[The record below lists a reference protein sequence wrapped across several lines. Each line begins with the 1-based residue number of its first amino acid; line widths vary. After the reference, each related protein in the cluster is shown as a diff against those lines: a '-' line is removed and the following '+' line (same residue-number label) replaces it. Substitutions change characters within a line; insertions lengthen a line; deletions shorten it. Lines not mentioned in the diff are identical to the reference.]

1 MSAADN
7 PADASRGH
15 LLKILGV
22 TFGVAVAVGNS
33 IGSGILRSP
42 NIIAGEA
49 PAGWVVLLLWTLGG
63 VQALV
68 AANISAELATALP
81 RSGGYYVYAQ
91 RALGDVGG
99 LIVGWTVWL
108 AKLAG
113 VASTSISFAEFLPL
127 LLPAAG
133 DHKIAVAL
141 ALQVSLYGANILGL
155 REGRALQETT
165 SLIKAAMLFV
175 FIIVAVVLYVP
186 AEPTNALSSPLVWSW
201 ANIVLAFQLIRGAYS
216 GWDAPLYF
224 TGENTSPDRSI
235 PRSLL
240 YGLLLISVLY
250 VGVNAALVHALGV
263 EGMRSSPLPF
273 TTVLAQFG
281 GGIPS
286 ALFAVTAMITV
297 ASCCNAIIMSA
308 PRIIMALAVD
318 GLLPRVFASVNA
330 GGSPG
335 NAFLLTAAGSLG
347 LAMSGTFAL
356 VFGLIGTL
364 DTAAGILIDAAFFA
378 LRWREPGLPRPFRA
392 IGYPVL
398 PAIPLVTDVA
408 LLILFAGADYVGGA
422 VALGLGLLCIPF
434 AWIARRA
441 RKTAA
446 DGTT

>member
-1 MSAADN
+1 MSAAGN
-7 PADASRGH
+7 AADSGRGH
-15 LLKILGV
+15 LLKILGI

-49 PAGWVVLLLWTLGG
+49 PAGWVILLLWVLGG

-68 AANISAELATALP
+68 SANIAAELAIALP

-91 RALGDVGG
+91 RALGDVAG

-108 AKLAG
+108 SKLAG

-127 LLPAAG
+127 LWPAAG

-141 ALQVSLYGANILGL
+141 ALQLSLYGANILGL

-175 FIIVAVVLYVP
+175 FILVAVVLYVP
-186 AEPTNALSSPLVWSW
+186 AEPANVLSSPLVWSW
-201 ANIVLAFQLIRGAYS
+201 ANVVLAFQLIRGAYS

-224 TGENTSPDRSI
+224 TGENVSPSRSI

-240 YGLLLISVLY
+240 YGVLLITALY
-250 VGVNAALVHALGV
+250 VGVNTALVHALGV
-263 EGMRSSPLPF
+263 EGMRGSPLPF
-273 TTVLAQFG
+273 TTVLGQFG

-286 ALFAVTAMITV
+286 ALFALTAMITV

-318 GLLPRVFASVNA
+318 GLLPRIFASVNK

-335 NAFLLTAAGSLG
+335 YAFLLTAAGSLA

-364 DTAAGILIDAAFFA
+364 DTAAGILIDSAFFA

-408 LLILFAGADYVGGA
+408 LLVLFAGADYVGGA

-441 RKTAA
+441 RKTAQ
-446 DGTT
+446 DGVT

>member
-7 PADASRGH
+7 AADAGRGH

-22 TFGVAVAVGNS
+22 SFGVAIAVGNS

-42 NIIAGEA
+42 NIISGEA
-49 PAGWVVLLLWTLGG
+49 PAGWVILLLWILGG

-113 VASTSISFAEFLPL
+113 IASTSISFAEFLPL
-127 LLPAAG
+127 LWPAAG

-141 ALQVSLYGANILGL
+141 ALQVSLYAANILGL

-186 AEPTNALSSPLVWSW
+186 TEPTNVLSSPLVWSW

-224 TGENTSPDRSI
+224 TGENASPNRSI

-240 YGLLLISVLY
+240 YGLLLITMLY

-263 EGMRSSPLPF
+263 DGMRGSPLPF
-273 TTVLAQFG
+273 TTVLGQFG

-286 ALFAVTAMITV
+286 ALFALTAMITV

-318 GLLPRVFASVNA
+318 GLLPRIFASVNK

-378 LRWREPGLPRPFRA
+378 LRWREPDLPRPFRA
-392 IGYPVL
+392 IGYPVV

-408 LLILFAGADYVGGA
+408 LLALFAGADYVGGA

-441 RKTAA
+441 RKAA
-446 DGTT
+446 ETRMP